1 MRPIQTDTTNII
13 LTLEDC
19 GGLPATVMQCFGG
32 RQEFETCWQ
41 LDPEDLATVQR
52 TGRVY
57 LIVAGREH
65 PPVALAAE
73 SVLE

>member
-1 MRPIQTDTTNII
+1 MRPVQTDSANII
-13 LTLEDC
+13 LTPEGC
-19 GGLPATVMQCFGG
+19 GNLPATVMQCLGG

-41 LDPEDLATVQR
+41 LDPDELATVQR

>member
-1 MRPIQTDTTNII
+1 MRPIPTEHTNII
-13 LTLEDC
+13 LTPEGC
-19 GGLPATVMQCFGG
+19 GNLPATVMQCLGG

-65 PPVALAAE
+65 LPVALAAE